1 MSNNPITT
9 SGALAIIYA
18 IRLNNAS
25 KIAHLD
31 LSEIPVTKEFHNV
44 LKELLELKPNNAFKC
59 LHGPLISTSN
69 TKSVL
74 YDGKGKVDFE
84 KILSG
89 LKQKI

>member
-9 SGALAIIYA
+9 SGALAILYA
-18 IRLNNAS
+18 LRLNSNSS
-25 KIAHLD
+25 KIELLD

-44 LKELLELKPNNAFKC
+44 LKELEAMGTNNFKC
-59 LHGPLISTSN
+59 KHGPTISTSN

-74 YDGKGKVDFE
+74 YDAGGKVDFE